1 MLKNKNYF
9 NRIVISLLAFTYF
22 TFGQSDFTFK
32 NISVKDGL
40 AESTVK
46 VIFEDHNGFIYFG
59 TENGLDVY
67 DGYEFTNYQMNSF
80 DEASLL
86 GNKISSIHED
96 SNHMIWV
103 GSELGVSL
111 FDPSKESFLD
121 LLTLVRRNSLIL
133 KLLLM
138 IVRAISGSN

>member
-1 MLKNKNYF
+1 MLKNKNHL

-111 FDPSKESFLD
+111 FDPSKREFSRPID
-121 LLTLVRRNSLIL
+121 NGEEELVDSETITDDSEGNIWI
-133 KLLLM
+133 K
-138 IVRAISGSN
+138 